1 MAIREHD
8 WDGDLRRRAKE
19 EDCPI
24 PQGFSE
30 RLEARLEGL
39 PQGTGPPEAAAED
52 RAGAGGR
59 RSDPHRLRGGN
70 SGGGGHPDPEPLL

>member
-39 PQGTGPPEAAAED
+39 PQGTGRPRRRLKTALVLAAALIRFQDTELSV
-52 RAGAGGR
+52 GQCTQ
-59 RSDPHRLRGGN
+59 
-70 SGGGGHPDPEPLL
+70 SGDETPG